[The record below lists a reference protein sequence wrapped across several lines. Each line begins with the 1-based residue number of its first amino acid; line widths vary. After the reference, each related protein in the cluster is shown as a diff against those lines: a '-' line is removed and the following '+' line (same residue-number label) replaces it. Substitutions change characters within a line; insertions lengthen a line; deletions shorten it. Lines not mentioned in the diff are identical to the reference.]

1 MISTAVPGRKIFLRF
16 INGELF
22 PKLQPMKI
30 LRNILILIP
39 VMLLSASS
47 LHARSQRDSI
57 IDGIVGIVGGNVILI
72 SDIENQYMQIRS
84 QGNIQG
90 TASKL
95 KCQIFENM
103 LFQKL
108 LLHQAQVDSIKVTDA
123 QVELEMDRRM
133 RYFISQAGTPER
145 LEEHFGKSLVEIK
158 NELREVIR
166 ESMLTEQEQQK
177 ISKDVS
183 ITPAEVK
190 VYFRKLPKDSIPLI
204 NSELEIGMILRQPA
218 IGDAEKQAVKDKL
231 KGFKERFTKG
241 DDFSTLA
248 VLYSEDPGSSK
259 QGGELGMFK
268 RGEMRPEFEAAAFKL
283 KPGEVSDIVET
294 EDGFHLIQMVERR
307 GEYINVRHILLQPKV
322 SAINLNKAKLSLDS
336 VAMQIEKKTLTFDL
350 AVVKYSDDPG
360 KNSGGLMINP
370 SSGNSKFEAGQID
383 AKIFFVIDKLKV
395 GDVSAPVLTTDR
407 GKQDYRIYYLK
418 ARSNPHKANL
428 EEDYARIQQLALDK
442 KKMDVIDEWI
452 SKKMNATYIAILG
465 DYRSCTFQRKWS
477 KN

>member
-1 MISTAVPGRKIFLRF
+1 
-16 INGELF
+16 
-22 PKLQPMKI
+22 
-30 LRNILILIP
+30 LRNILILIILVILNAP
-39 VMLLSASS
+39 TLKAS
-47 LHARSQRDSI
+47 SQRDSI
-57 IDGIVGIVGGNVILI
+57 IDGIVAIVGGNVILI
-72 SDIENQYMQIRS
+72 SDVENQYLQIRT

-90 TASKL
+90 TATKL
-95 KCQIFENM
+95 KCQIFENL

-108 LLHQAQVDSIKVTDA
+108 LLHQAQVDSLKVTDE
-123 QVELEMDRRM
+123 QVEIEMDRRM

-145 LEEHFGKSLVEIK
+145 LEEHFGKSLLEIK
-158 NELREVIR
+158 NELRDVIK

-177 ISKDVS
+177 ISKDVT
-183 ITPAEVK
+183 ITPSEVK
-190 VYFRKLPKDSIPLI
+190 SYFRKLSKDSIPLI
-204 NSELEIGMILRQPA
+204 NSEIEIGMIVKQPS
-218 IGDAEKQAVKDKL
+218 IGDEEKQIVKDKL
-231 KGFKERFTKG
+231 KGFKERFAKG

-322 SAINLNKAKLSLDS
+322 SPVNLNKAKISLDS
-336 VAMQIEKKTLTFDL
+336 VVSLILNKKITFEQ
-350 AVVKYSDDPG
+350 AVVRYSDDP
-360 KNSGGLMINP
+360 NRISGGLMINQA
-370 SSGNSKFEAGQID
+370 SGNTKFETGQID

-395 GDVSAPVLTTDR
+395 GEVSTPVLTTDR

-418 ARSNPHKANL
+418 TRTNPHKANL
-428 EEDYARIQQLALDK
+428 DEDYARIQQIALDK
-442 KKMDVIDEWI
+442 KKMDAVNDWI
-452 SKKMNATYIAILG
+452 TNKLNTTYIAIM
-465 DYRSCTFQRKWS
+465 DNFRNCPFERKWI